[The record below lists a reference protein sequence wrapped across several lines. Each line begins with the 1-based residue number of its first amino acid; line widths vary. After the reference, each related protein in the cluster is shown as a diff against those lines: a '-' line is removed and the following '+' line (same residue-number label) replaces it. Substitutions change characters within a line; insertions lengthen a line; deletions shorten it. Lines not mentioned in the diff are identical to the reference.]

1 MLLILLLLMRSCYS
15 RLSIVSS
22 TNHKTLIKSGK
33 EGIFWCETNNPWF
46 LCVWKG
52 PSGLAITKTQGQE
65 GCDRIESPDPRIS
78 LTGSGHTCRLRINR
92 ILATDGGS
100 YSCVLTD
107 TTVVQTVTRNITLQV
122 GVVAT
127 VKWLEGDTIQHYQ
140 GEKRN
145 LTCQSEGGH
154 PRPRLVIRTDGNVQ
168 LTVSMT
174 YNLIITIIINI

>member
-22 TNHKTLIKSGK
+22 TDDKTLIKSGK
-33 EGIFWCETNNPWF
+33 EGMLWCETNKPWF

-52 PSGLAITKTQGQE
+52 PAGLAITKTQGQE

-78 LTGSGHTCRLRINR
+78 LMGSGNTCRLRIDR
-92 ILATDGGS
+92 LRVQDGGS

-107 TTVVQTVTRNITLQV
+107 KKVQTVTRNITLQV

-140 GEKRN
+140 GKR
-145 LTCQSEGGH
+145 
-154 PRPRLVIRTDGNVQ
+154 
-168 LTVSMT
+168 
-174 YNLIITIIINI
+174 